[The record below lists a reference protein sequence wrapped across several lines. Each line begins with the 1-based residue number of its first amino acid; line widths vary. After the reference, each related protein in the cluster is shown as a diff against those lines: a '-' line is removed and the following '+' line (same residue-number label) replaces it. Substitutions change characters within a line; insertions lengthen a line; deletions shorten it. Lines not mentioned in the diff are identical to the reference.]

1 MHDIRLIR
9 LNPEEFDK
17 KMDLRK
23 LSGVSTKILE
33 LDKARRI
40 KIKAAEEALAER
52 NNASKKIGKAK
63 ADNDQAEFAK
73 LKALVSKKKNEIS
86 KLEDE
91 AKKDDK
97 ILNDFLMQLPNSPLD
112 DVPIG
117 ENEDDN
123 VEIRR
128 WGEIPSFDFSPKE
141 HFELAATV
149 QDMDFEV
156 ARNLSGSRF
165 VVLKGS
171 IARIHR
177 ALAQFMIDTHIEK
190 HGLMEMNTPVL
201 VRDQAMIGTGQL
213 PKFAD
218 DSYRTTDGKWL

>member
-9 LNPEEFDK
+9 LNPEDFDK

-86 KLEDE
+86 QLEDE

-156 ARNLSGSRF
+156 ARNLSG
-165 VVLKGS
+165 
-171 IARIHR
+171 
-177 ALAQFMIDTHIEK
+177 
-190 HGLMEMNTPVL
+190 
-201 VRDQAMIGTGQL
+201 
-213 PKFAD
+213 
-218 DSYRTTDGKWL
+218 